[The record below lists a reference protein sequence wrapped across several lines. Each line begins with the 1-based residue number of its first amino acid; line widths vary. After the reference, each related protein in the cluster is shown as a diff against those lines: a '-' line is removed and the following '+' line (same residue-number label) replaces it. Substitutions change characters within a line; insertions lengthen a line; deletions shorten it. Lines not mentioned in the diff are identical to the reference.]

1 MTFIPIDLRS
11 RKQTNKTYILLLK
24 TFWSL
29 ILFCTG
35 ETSDRLETAPIQAI
49 KMNNLSSNS
58 TQAALLKEIC
68 RLSQYE
74 TWPSVDAESLGIQQI
89 VFAVINAVM
98 ALTAVF
104 GNSLI
109 LAAVWK
115 TPSLRSP
122 SYVLISVLAL
132 SDLGA
137 GIFIQPTYVITL
149 STKMTTLARIN
160 CISLKIL
167 CSSALPFAAVS
178 FFTVTATS
186 VERLLVLRLH
196 LRYRDLVTNK
206 RVLLAAALFCNAGII
221 CQIMRFLV
229 EPMILGSMILS
240 VTLVG
245 IGVNFW
251 SYWKIFQIVRIHQ
264 TQIHT

>member
-1 MTFIPIDLRS
+1 MTFIPIDLHS

-35 ETSDRLETAPIQAI
+35 ETSDRLETGPIQAI

-58 TQAALLKEIC
+58 TQAALRKVC
-68 RLSQYE
+68 QLSQYE

-98 ALTAVF
+98 TLTAVF

-132 SDLGA
+132 SDLGV

-160 CISLKIL
+160 CISFK
-167 CSSALPFAAVS
+167 
-178 FFTVTATS
+178 
-186 VERLLVLRLH
+186 
-196 LRYRDLVTNK
+196 
-206 RVLLAAALFCNAGII
+206 
-221 CQIMRFLV
+221 
-229 EPMILGSMILS
+229 ILGSFIHEWILTCHVS
-240 VTLVG
+240 RTV
-245 IGVNFW
+245 
-251 SYWKIFQIVRIHQ
+251 
-264 TQIHT
+264 